1 MRRIRMGGAKMM
13 CLRGGNGRIRMGGA
27 KMMCLRGGNG
37 RIRDGGV
44 VSISGEMGRF

>member
-1 MRRIRMGGAKMM
+1 M
-13 CLRGGNGRIRMGGA
+13 GRIRMCGA